1 MPRPYTFAQRLQE
14 LLDIKHMTKSELA
27 VAADINKSNI
37 TRYLKGDYEAKQ
49 DVVHRI
55 SQRLNVSESWLM
67 GYDVPVEREDSKSSR
82 VSEIIPMPTA
92 QVERRIDPIWDGL
105 NEDGQDQLCQYG
117 DFLLGQERYR
127 APEQPK
133 RPIQITRVI
142 PLLGQSFAAGAPE
155 SPGDL
160 FMSDYHTTDP
170 RAEFA
175 IHVNG
180 NSMEPWLP
188 DGSIALGIKREPEIG
203 EVGAFYLDGG
213 FLVKQFVEDN
223 FGNVYLLS
231 LNRARED
238 ADETIWHDTDRDLRC
253 VGTILMKERI
263 PLP

>member
-1 MPRPYTFAQRLQE
+1 MSDISKRLYNSIQEKGFSYGELAKMTGIPKSAIQRYATGQTPKIPMDRLQ
-14 LLDIKHMTKSELA
+14 LL
-27 VAADINKSNI
+27 ADVLHVSAQYLMGWDEKTQHVSNI
-37 TRYLKGDYEAKQ
+37 VQ
-49 DVVHRI
+49 
-55 SQRLNVSESWLM
+55 
-67 GYDVPVEREDSKSSR
+67 
-82 VSEIIPMPTA
+82 MPTA
-92 QVERRIDPIWDGL
+92 QVERRIDHIWDGL
-105 NEDGQDQLCQYG
+105 NDDGQDQLCQYG
-117 DFLLGQERYR
+117 DFLLGQEKYR